1 MRCSSALLLLR
12 DFDQFF
18 FLVLI
23 FICNACYKRCSAT
36 SQVRELEST
45 AFRIPLVPQEL
56 RCRFQVM
63 NEESPADRDTRRERS
78 LLQTAETAQPWRCR
92 PRPHSGSGVFGSC
105 GHHLLPGS
113 RPSPTF
119 QPVPSRGQSLSLAF
133 TVLWAQL
140 WQQGIGWHVFTQQI
154 FVEHVR
160 SNDN

>member
-1 MRCSSALLLLR
+1 MRCLSALLLLR

-63 NEESPADRDTRRERS
+63 NEESPADRDTRREQSCCRRKRRHS
-78 LLQTAETAQPWRCR
+78 LGAAGIVHTQAQVCLDPVVTTSSLA
-92 PRPHSGSGVFGSC
+92 PGPHRHS
-105 GHHLLPGS
+105 
-113 RPSPTF
+113 
-119 QPVPSRGQSLSLAF
+119 PSRGQSLSLAF

>member
-36 SQVRELEST
+36 SQVRKLEST

-63 NEESPADRDTRRERS
+63 NEEGAEPAADGRDGTVLALPASSTLRLRCVWILWSPPPPW
-78 LLQTAETAQPWRCR
+78 LQALTDIPASPV
-92 PRPHSGSGVFGSC
+92 SG
-105 GHHLLPGS
+105 PK
-113 RPSPTF
+113 
-119 QPVPSRGQSLSLAF
+119 PVPCIHSSLGTALA
-133 TVLWAQL
+133 TGHRVAC
-140 WQQGIGWHVFTQQI
+140 IHSANI
-154 FVEHVR
+154 C
-160 SNDN
+160 

>member
-63 NEESPADRDTRRERS
+63 NEESPADRDTRREQSCCRRKRRHS
-78 LLQTAETAQPWRCR
+78 LGAAGIVHTQAQVCLDPVVTTSSLAPGPDR
-92 PRPHSGSGVFGSC
+92 HSSQ
-105 GHHLLPGS
+105 S
-113 RPSPTF
+113 RPGPK
-119 QPVPSRGQSLSLAF
+119 PVPCIHSSLGTALA
-133 TVLWAQL
+133 TGHRVAC
-140 WQQGIGWHVFTQQI
+140 IHSANI
-154 FVEHVR
+154 C
-160 SNDN
+160 

>member
-1 MRCSSALLLLR
+1 MRCLSALLLLR

-36 SQVRELEST
+36 SQVRKLEST

-63 NEESPADRDTRRERS
+63 NEEGAEPAADGRDGTVLALPASSTLRLRCVWILWSPPPPW
-78 LLQTAETAQPWRCR
+78 LQALTDIPA
-92 PRPHSGSGVFGSC
+92 
-105 GHHLLPGS
+105 
-113 RPSPTF
+113 SP
-119 QPVPSRGQSLSLAF
+119 VRGQSLSLAF

>member
-1 MRCSSALLLLR
+1 MRCLSALLLLR

-63 NEESPADRDTRRERS
+63 NEESPADRDTRREQS
-78 LLQTAETAQPWRCR
+78 LLQTEETAQSWRCR
-92 PRPHSGSGVFGSC
+92 HRPHSGSGVFGSC

-119 QPVPSRGQSLSLAF
+119 PVSGPKPVPCIHSSLGTALA
-133 TVLWAQL
+133 TGHRVAC
-140 WQQGIGWHVFTQQI
+140 IHSANI
-154 FVEHVR
+154 C
-160 SNDN
+160 